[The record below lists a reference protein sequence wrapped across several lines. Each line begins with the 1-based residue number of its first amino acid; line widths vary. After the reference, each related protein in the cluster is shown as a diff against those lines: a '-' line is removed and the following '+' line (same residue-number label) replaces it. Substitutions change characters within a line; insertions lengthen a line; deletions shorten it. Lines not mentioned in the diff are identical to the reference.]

1 MSFFSI
7 KNFNLHIRE
16 KKILNDIS
24 FDLDKGEV
32 LGIAGES
39 GSGKSLTA
47 LSILNLL
54 PNFSRK
60 TGSIYFDNKCISDFT
75 DKEMCKIRGK
85 DISMIFQEPM
95 TALNPLKSINEQVA
109 EPLLIHSN
117 HSKKEALEIATYYL
131 EKVELPTNL
140 LNDNV
145 YPHEL
150 SGVQQQRVL
159 IAKSLVLKPRI
170 IIADEPTTSLDV
182 TTQKGILDL
191 LKNLVNQ
198 DGISL
203 LLITHDL
210 AVLAQCA
217 HRVAIM
223 KSGEILELGN
233 LEKIFKTK

>member
-7 KNFNLHIRE
+7 KNFNLYIRE
-16 KKILNDIS
+16 KQILNDIS

-60 TGSIYFDNKCISDFT
+60 TGFIYFDNKCISGFT

-117 HSKKEALEIATYYL
+117 HSKKEAVEIATYYPVSYTHL
-131 EKVELPTNL
+131 RA
-140 LNDNV
+140 
-145 YPHEL
+145 HE
-150 SGVQQQRVL
+150 
-159 IAKSLVLKPRI
+159 
-170 IIADEPTTSLDV
+170 T
-182 TTQKGILDL
+182 
-191 LKNLVNQ
+191 
-198 DGISL
+198 
-203 LLITHDL
+203 
-210 AVLAQCA
+210 
-217 HRVAIM
+217 
-223 KSGEILELGN
+223 
-233 LEKIFKTK
+233 

>member
-7 KNFNLHIRE
+7 KNFNLYIRE

-60 TGSIYFDNKCISDFT
+60 TGFIYFDNKCISDFT

-150 SGVQQQRVL
+150 SGGQQQRVL

-191 LKNLVNQ
+191 LKKP
-198 DGISL
+198 
-203 LLITHDL
+203 
-210 AVLAQCA
+210 C
-217 HRVAIM
+217 
-223 KSGEILELGN
+223 
-233 LEKIFKTK
+233 

>member
-1 MSFFSI
+1 MNFFSI
-7 KNFNLHIRE
+7 KNFNLYIRE

-60 TGSIYFDNKCISDFT
+60 TGFIYFDNKCISDFT

-109 EPLLIHSN
+109 EPL
-117 HSKKEALEIATYYL
+117 
-131 EKVELPTNL
+131 
-140 LNDNV
+140 
-145 YPHEL
+145 
-150 SGVQQQRVL
+150 
-159 IAKSLVLKPRI
+159 
-170 IIADEPTTSLDV
+170 
-182 TTQKGILDL
+182 
-191 LKNLVNQ
+191 
-198 DGISL
+198 
-203 LLITHDL
+203 
-210 AVLAQCA
+210 
-217 HRVAIM
+217 
-223 KSGEILELGN
+223 
-233 LEKIFKTK
+233 

>member
-1 MSFFSI
+1 
-7 KNFNLHIRE
+7 
-16 KKILNDIS
+16 
-24 FDLDKGEV
+24 
-32 LGIAGES
+32 
-39 GSGKSLTA
+39 
-47 LSILNLL
+47 
-54 PNFSRK
+54 
-60 TGSIYFDNKCISDFT
+60 
-75 DKEMCKIRGK
+75 MCKIRGK
-85 DISMIFQEPM
+85 EISMIFQEPM

-131 EKVELPTNL
+131 EKVELPRNL

-150 SGVQQQRVL
+150 SGGQQQRVL

-223 KSGEILELGN
+223 KSGEILEIGN
-233 LEKIFKTK
+233 LEKIFKTKKLIIQQI